1 MLVLLL
7 FGAGGA
13 ARHQP
18 SAAAGADSTRQPSP
32 SAAVAAADGMT
43 AEEMK
48 ADGAPLEGTDITPK
62 RDEGVLKVSSGC
74 GGRCLLLGGTV
85 GYQPG
90 AGPSGAAYEWALP
103 SASFPGPPARRLS
116 SSPWAGLLPGRLPW
130 NARAALT
137 ITHQPQRWRRLSR
150 PTQALPVYGAPRGSW
165 RREGA
170 RAFP

>member
-1 MLVLLL
+1 VLVLLL

-13 ARHQP
+13 ARHQL

-74 GGRCLLLGGTV
+74 GGRCLLLGGNGGV
-85 GYQPG
+85 SAWCG
-90 AGPSGAAYEWALP
+90 AFRSGL
-103 SASFPGPPARRLS
+103 
-116 SSPWAGLLPGRLPW
+116 
-130 NARAALT
+130 
-137 ITHQPQRWRRLSR
+137 
-150 PTQALPVYGAPRGSW
+150 
-165 RREGA
+165 
-170 RAFP
+170 

>member
-1 MLVLLL
+1 MKVREKACAVLVLLL

-13 ARHQP
+13 ARHQL

-74 GGRCLLLGGTV
+74 GGRCLLLGGNGGV
-85 GYQPG
+85 SAWCG
-90 AGPSGAAYEWALP
+90 AFRSGL
-103 SASFPGPPARRLS
+103 
-116 SSPWAGLLPGRLPW
+116 
-130 NARAALT
+130 
-137 ITHQPQRWRRLSR
+137 
-150 PTQALPVYGAPRGSW
+150 
-165 RREGA
+165 
-170 RAFP
+170 